1 MLSWLKQLDALLR
14 GQSTDPLLLQRG
26 AAELAVK
33 RFVTISLVLGSLY
46 GFFMG
51 WYAVATRDSPSGMQ
65 LLASTV
71 KLPLLFLLT
80 LLVSFPSL
88 YVFSALTGC
97 RLSFAAVLRLLVAT
111 ITVNLAVAASMG
123 PILGFFTLSTE
134 SYSFIILLNVALLGV
149 AGFVSLGFLLNTLR
163 RLARAFA
170 PPPPPFP
177 PPLPRREPLRAYEA
191 TSFEAEGEGGLNAPP
206 MEPLGTTRP
215 MFTPA
220 ARAPEEPGYGVF
232 YVWII
237 IYGLVGAQMGWLLRP
252 FIGHPNMPFQWFRPR
267 SGNFFEAVW
276 TQFWQLVGG

>member
-1 MLSWLKQLDALLR
+1 MIGWLKQLDSLLR

-33 RFVTISLVLGSLY
+33 RFVTLSLVLGSLY

-97 RLSFAAVLRLLVAT
+97 RLSFGAVLRLLVAT

-170 PPPPPFP
+170 PPPPP
-177 PPLPRREPLRAYEA
+177 LPRRETLRTYEG
-191 TSFEAEGEGGLNAPP
+191 TSGEAEGEGGLNVPP
-206 MEPLGTTRP
+206 TDPFGATPP
-215 MFTPA
+215 MFT
-220 ARAPEEPGYGVF
+220 RAVRTPEEPGYGVF

-267 SGNFFEAVW
+267 SGNFFQAVW